1 MVGAWGRFRYN
12 RVIEKK
18 FKTAFI
24 CTQCGAI
31 HPKWQ
36 GQCKDCG
43 AWNSL
48 VEERIIKSV
57 SRGKKTAT
65 DKPLKL
71 SEISND
77 SLVGYKS
84 GIKEFDRVLGGGLLA
99 GSTILLAGEPGIGK
113 STLILQMADAYSRA
127 GLNILYVT
135 GEESPGQLKKR
146 AERLAVRGENISFI
160 NLTSLEQII
169 SVIDEY
175 PNHIAI
181 IDSIQTV
188 SSDVFESPP
197 GTIGQIRESAGRLI
211 EKAKKD
217 GFSLFLIGHVTK
229 EGLVAGPKVLEHM
242 VDAVLY
248 FEGDSQHLYR
258 LLRPIKN
265 RYGSTF
271 ELGVFEMS
279 PSGLREV
286 ENPSSL
292 FLTDMGAIR
301 RSGATVAASC
311 EGNRPILVE
320 IQALVSSA
328 SYGTPQRV
336 AGGIDNKRLA
346 LLLAILEKRVGIPM
360 GSNDVFVSIAGGL
373 RLNEPAIDLAIL
385 LSITS
390 SLRDVPIDHRTVAA
404 GEVGLS
410 GEVRPVGM
418 AEQRV
423 SEAAKLGFKR
433 IILPRQ
439 NIKGLSSKKIEI
451 IGAATLEAAL
461 DILF

>member
-1 MVGAWGRFRYN
+1 MERQ
-12 RVIEKK
+12 
-18 FKTAFI
+18 FKTAYV
-24 CTQCGAI
+24 CTNCGAI

-43 AWNSL
+43 EWNTL
-48 VEERIIKSV
+48 AEERVIKS
-57 SRGKKTAT
+57 SRRTTKA
-65 DKPLKL
+65 DFEKPRKL
-71 SEISND
+71 AEI
-77 SLVGYKS
+77 GTEIIS
-84 GIKEFDRVLGGGLLA
+84 GFKCGLPEFDRVLGGSLMS

-113 STLILQMADAYSRA
+113 STLILQAADAYSNSGQRV
-127 GLNILYVT
+127 LYIT
-135 GEESPGQLKKR
+135 GEESLGQLKKR
-146 AERLAVRGENISFI
+146 SERLKIEGKNVAVA
-160 NLTSLEQII
+160 NLTNLESILGA
-169 SVIDEY
+169 IDES
-175 PNHIAI
+175 PSNVVV

-188 SSDVFESPP
+188 SSDSFESPP

-217 GFSLFLIGHVTK
+217 GFALFMVGHVTK

-248 FEGDSQHLYR
+248 FEGDSQHLFR
-258 LLRPIKN
+258 LLRPVKN

-279 PSGLREV
+279 PRGLEQV
-286 ENPSSL
+286 DNPSQL
-292 FLTDMGAIR
+292 FLSDYGDIR
-301 RSGATVAASC
+301 RTGAVVAASC

-346 LLLAILEKRVGIPM
+346 LLLAILEKRIGIPM

-373 RLNEPAIDLAIL
+373 RLNEPAIDLGIL
-385 LSITS
+385 VSLIS
-390 SLRDVPIDHRTVAA
+390 SLREITFDSKTAVA

-410 GEVRPVGM
+410 GEVRPIGM

-423 SEAAKLGFKR
+423 GEAAKLGFKR
-433 IILPRQ
+433 IIVPEQ
-439 NIKGLSSKKIEI
+439 NLKGLVSKKIEI
-451 IGAATLEAAL
+451 VGVATLERAL
-461 DILF
+461 DISF